1 MSSSP
6 DFPRQYVPEYG
17 EGGVVAAQE
26 EVSLVLVQQPRQ
38 GGRPNLPKHRLQPR
52 PVLAQQTG
60 VAVAVEV
67 WHLEKYLVMAENIS
81 WWQKIFSGGKNI

>member
-6 DFPRQYVPEYG
+6 SFPRQDVPEYG

-38 GGRPNLPKHRLQPR
+38 GGRPNLPEHRLQPR
-52 PVLAQQTG
+52 PVLAQQPRI
-60 VAVAVEV
+60 AVAVEV
-67 WHLEKYLVMAENIS
+67 GNLEKYLVMAENI
-81 WWQKIFSGGKNI
+81 